1 MTKAMKYQDWHIALA
16 EQQMTLAEARQSLAQ
31 VSAHQDDIPLMV
43 RLVENP
49 KFTLPGITLFHGAVD
64 LHTHDNIHII
74 LGRGLLPMDE
84 AFVIGFTM
92 GSTNRVSSTE
102 EQLFAFISKNLY
114 PDVYRFSNED
124 IAVFRNGVRLAFI
137 SGCRALD
144 EVDYE
149 PMTDWTLAKIR
160 AELGVETDLL
170 QAYYALEKRRYPES
184 KASRRLL

>member
-1 MTKAMKYQDWHIALA
+1 
-16 EQQMTLAEARQSLAQ
+16 
-31 VSAHQDDIPLMV
+31 
-43 RLVENP
+43 
-49 KFTLPGITLFHGAVD
+49 
-64 LHTHDNIHII
+64 
-74 LGRGLLPMDE
+74 
-84 AFVIGFTM
+84 
-92 GSTNRVSSTE
+92 
-102 EQLFAFISKNLY
+102 
-114 PDVYRFSNED
+114 VYKFSNED

-149 PMTDWTLAKIR
+149 PMADWTLAKIR